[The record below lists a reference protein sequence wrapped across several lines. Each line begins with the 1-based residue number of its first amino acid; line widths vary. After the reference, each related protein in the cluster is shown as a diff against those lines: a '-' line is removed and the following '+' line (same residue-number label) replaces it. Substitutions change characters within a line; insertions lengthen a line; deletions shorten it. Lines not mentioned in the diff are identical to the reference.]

1 MHVLSE
7 TWVMSRSI
15 QAGKSG
21 LEPKPTSL
29 LQPVTWVTGKEIRL
43 RGRWR
48 RFWRERPLL
57 RKLRPS
63 KRKPQG
69 GWGECQG
76 GGLVRRASAR
86 SPTMILYQASSAI
99 TAATT
104 KRTATQASVKA
115 PVRSPE
121 PPHHKESQ
129 NPADDASDDNRNP
142 LPLSRGHRH
151 FSLPQFSSA
160 RRFTAGAPVPA
171 GGPLAFR
178 GSSQIFPC

>member
-29 LQPVTWVTGKEIRL
+29 LQPVTWVTGKEIGL

-104 KRTATQASVKA
+104 KRTPRKRA
-115 PVRSPE
+115 
-121 PPHHKESQ
+121 
-129 NPADDASDDNRNP
+129 
-142 LPLSRGHRH
+142 
-151 FSLPQFSSA
+151 
-160 RRFTAGAPVPA
+160 
-171 GGPLAFR
+171 
-178 GSSQIFPC
+178 

>member
-29 LQPVTWVTGKEIRL
+29 LQPVTWVTGKEIGL

-57 RKLRPS
+57 EAAAFKKETPPRRLGRVP
-63 KRKPQG
+63 RR
-69 GWGECQG
+69 
-76 GGLVRRASAR
+76 GLVRRASAR

-151 FSLPQFSSA
+151 FSLPQFL
-160 RRFTAGAPVPA
+160 RPGASLPA
-171 GGPLAFR
+171 HPFPLTDPWPSLW
-178 GSSQIFPC
+178 SSQIFPC